1 MNEKKFCF
9 IIILLYIFVYIFTAC
24 FFSGCKSTRVSTNEN
39 ILYYQRKID
48 ELEATV
54 RLYEQRI
61 TIADEQV
68 RNDLE
73 SLKYL
78 GERAKTVG
86 NTIDD
91 IIELFAEYQ
100 CGVEQLLRDYK
111 TLRNEVKGID
121 KGTDNSTVGYR
132 SQIIVYGSR
141 IYFIC

>member
-1 MNEKKFCF
+1 MNEKKIC
-9 IIILLYIFVYIFTAC
+9 IISIILYLVTAYI
-24 FFSGCKSTRVSTNEN
+24 FSGCKSTRVSTDEN

-61 TIADEQV
+61 AIADEQI

-78 GERAKTVG
+78 GDRAKTVG
-86 NTIDD
+86 DTIDEL
-91 IIELFAEYQ
+91 IELFAEYQ
-100 CGVEQLLRDYK
+100 RGVEQLLRDYN
-111 TLRNEVKGID
+111 TLRNEVKELP
-121 KGTDNSTVGYR
+121 KGSNNSTVGY
-132 SQIIVYGSR
+132 SNKIIGYGSR

>member
-1 MNEKKFCF
+1 MNEKKICF
-9 IIILLYIFVYIFTAC
+9 IFVLLYLLAAYL
-24 FFSGCKSTRVSTNEN
+24 FSGCKSTRVSTDEN

-61 TIADEQV
+61 TIADEQI

-78 GERAKTVG
+78 GDRAKTVG
-86 NTIDD
+86 DTIDEL
-91 IIELFAEYQ
+91 IELFAEYQ
-100 CGVEQLLRDYK
+100 RGVEQLLRDYN
-111 TLRNEVKGID
+111 TLRNEVKKFD

-132 SQIIVYGSR
+132 CQIIGYGSR

>member
-1 MNEKKFCF
+1 MNEKKISF
-9 IIILLYIFVYIFTAC
+9 IFVLLYLLVAC
-24 FFSGCKSTRVSTNEN
+24 NLSGCKSTRVSTDEN
-39 ILYYQRKID
+39 ILYYQRKVD

-78 GERAKTVG
+78 GDRAKTVG
-86 NTIDD
+86 DTIDEL
-91 IIELFAEYQ
+91 IELFAEYQ
-100 CGVEQLLRDYK
+100 RGVEQLLRDYN
-111 TLRNEVKGID
+111 TLRNEVERVD
-121 KGTDNSTVGYR
+121 ESSRNSTVGYR
-132 SQIIVYGSR
+132 NKIIGYGSR

>member
-1 MNEKKFCF
+1 MNEKKICIIF
-9 IIILLYIFVYIFTAC
+9 IILYLVTAYI
-24 FFSGCKSTRVSTNEN
+24 FSGCKSTRVSADEN

-61 TIADEQV
+61 AIADEQI

-78 GERAKTVG
+78 GDRAKTVG
-86 NTIDD
+86 DTIDEL
-91 IIELFAEYQ
+91 IELFAEYQ
-100 CGVEQLLRDYK
+100 RGVEQLLRDYN
-111 TLRNEVKGID
+111 TLRNEVKELP
-121 KGTDNSTVGYR
+121 KGGNNSTVGY
-132 SQIIVYGSR
+132 SNKIIGYGSR

>member
-1 MNEKKFCF
+1 MNEKKICYSFVIF
-9 IIILLYIFVYIFTAC
+9 LLVFMSCI
-24 FFSGCKSTRVSTNEN
+24 FSGCNSTRVSTDEN
-39 ILYYQRKID
+39 ILYYQRKVD

-86 NTIDD
+86 DTIDEL
-91 IIELFAEYQ
+91 IELFAEYQ
-100 CGVEQLLRDYK
+100 RGVEQLLRDYN
-111 TLRNEVKGID
+111 TLRNEVERVNESSR
-121 KGTDNSTVGYR
+121 NSTVGYR
-132 SQIIVYGSR
+132 NKIIGYGSR

>member
-1 MNEKKFCF
+1 MNEKRICLIFV
-9 IIILLYIFVYIFTAC
+9 ILYIALAC
-24 FFSGCKSTRVSTNEN
+24 FFSGCKSARISTDEN

-86 NTIDD
+86 DTIDEL
-91 IIELFAEYQ
+91 IELFAEYQ
-100 CGVEQLLRDYK
+100 RGVEQLLRDYNS
-111 TLRNEVKGID
+111 LRNEVERVNESSR
-121 KGTDNSTVGYR
+121 NSTISYR
-132 SQIIVYGSR
+132 NKIIGYGSR

>member
-1 MNEKKFCF
+1 MNEKKICF
-9 IIILLYIFVYIFTAC
+9 IFVILYLLVAC
-24 FFSGCKSTRVSTNEN
+24 IFSGCKSTRVSTDEN

-48 ELEATV
+48 ELETTV

-78 GERAKTVG
+78 GDRAKTVG
-86 NTIDD
+86 DTIDEL
-91 IIELFAEYQ
+91 IELFAEYQ
-100 CGVEQLLRDYK
+100 RGVEQLLQDYN
-111 TLRNEVKGID
+111 TLRNEVKGLD
-121 KGTDNSTVGYR
+121 KGTDSSTVGYR
-132 SQIIVYGSR
+132 NQIIGYGSR

>member
-1 MNEKKFCF
+1 MNEKKICF
-9 IIILLYIFVYIFTAC
+9 IFVLLYLFVASI
-24 FFSGCKSTRVSTNEN
+24 FSGCKSTRVSTDEN

-68 RNDLE
+68 RNDIE

-78 GERAKTVG
+78 GERAETVG
-86 NTIDD
+86 NKIDEL
-91 IIELFAEYQ
+91 IELFAEYQ
-100 CGVEQLLRDYK
+100 RGVEQLLRDYN

-132 SQIIVYGSR
+132 SQIIGYGSR
-141 IYFIC
+141 IYFIF

>member
-1 MNEKKFCF
+1 MNEKKICF
-9 IIILLYIFVYIFTAC
+9 IFVFLYLFVASI
-24 FFSGCKSTRVSTNEN
+24 FSGCKSTRVSADEN

-61 TIADEQV
+61 TIADEQI
-68 RNDLE
+68 RDDLE

-86 NTIDD
+86 DTIDEL
-91 IIELFAEYQ
+91 IELFAEYQ
-100 CGVEQLLRDYK
+100 CGVEQLLRDYN
-111 TLRNEVKGID
+111 TLRNEVKELNTGSN
-121 KGTDNSTVGYR
+121 NSTIGYR
-132 SQIIVYGSR
+132 NKIIGYGSR

>member
-1 MNEKKFCF
+1 MKKRFVLF
-9 IIILLYIFVYIFTAC
+9 LFFLYLFVASI
-24 FFSGCKSTRVSTNEN
+24 FSGCKSTRVSTDEN
-39 ILYYQRKID
+39 ILYYQRKVD

-61 TIADEQV
+61 TIADEQI
-68 RNDLE
+68 RNDIE

-86 NTIDD
+86 DTIDEL
-91 IIELFAEYQ
+91 IELFAEYQ
-100 CGVEQLLRDYK
+100 RGVEQLLRDYN

-121 KGTDNSTVGYR
+121 KGTDNSTVDYH
-132 SQIIVYGSR
+132 SQIIGYGSR

>member
-1 MNEKKFCF
+1 MNEKKICF
-9 IIILLYIFVYIFTAC
+9 IFVLLYLLVAYI
-24 FFSGCKSTRVSTNEN
+24 FSGCKSTRVSTDEN

-68 RNDLE
+68 RNDIE

-78 GERAKTVG
+78 GERAQTIG
-86 NTIDD
+86 DTIDEL
-91 IIELFAEYQ
+91 IELFAEYQ
-100 CGVEQLLRDYK
+100 RGVEQLLRDYNS
-111 TLRNEVKGID
+111 LRNKIKELD
-121 KGTDNSTVGYR
+121 KGNKNLTIGNRTK
-132 SQIIVYGSR
+132 IIGYGSR